1 MRVSDPNRRDLLE
14 GKVALLSGGA
24 GGLGLATAR
33 LFLKEGARVVLADR
47 DTEAVAATVSRLDD
61 VQASSVAGDPARED
75 DVVAALDTVVQR
87 HGRLDAAFAGHVRGV
102 FLACRYALPVMSD
115 GGSVVIVSGVAG
127 LRGGTGLAV
136 AAAVQ
141 HAQVGLMRSAAAEVA
156 GRGIRVNTIHP
167 GPDVRPGAPVPL
179 GRPPQPD
186 EIAKSGLYRASPMS
200 SATTATT
207 LVCDGGLTA
216 DPSVRLVARPHDRVV
231 ALRVLVGGEGG
242 VRGLAVARLVLA
254 HRSVGR
260 VGGLPVAGGV

>member
-1 MRVSDPNRRDLLE
+1 MRVPDPNRRNLLD
-14 GKVALLSGGA
+14 GKVALVTGGA

-47 DTEAVAATVSRLDD
+47 DTEGLAATVARLDD
-61 VQASSVAGDPARED
+61 VQVSSVAGDPARED

-87 HGRLDAAFAGHVRGV
+87 HGRLDVLVTIGGSPPPVAPVGELDVGGLDAAFSGHVRAV
-102 FLACRYALPVMSD
+102 FLACKHALPAMSD

-127 LRGGTGLAV
+127 LRGGSGLAV
-136 AAAVQ
+136 GAAVQ
-141 HAQVGLMRSAAAEVA
+141 HAQVGLMRSVAAEVA

-167 GPDVRPGAPVPL
+167 GPDVRPGAAVLL

-186 EIAKSGLYRASPMS
+186 EIAKSVLYLASPMS

-216 DPSVRLVARPHDRVV
+216 
-231 ALRVLVGGEGG
+231 
-242 VRGLAVARLVLA
+242 
-254 HRSVGR
+254 
-260 VGGLPVAGGV
+260 